1 MYLCVCVGVV
11 CLPQSL
17 SGPSYIISK
26 WVCNILATWIIGAS
40 ASCYF
45 IMAAGLIGE
54 HWRSFEH
61 LDRRNARNSLYF
73 ECPNFHR
80 NSGFDSQ

>member
-1 MYLCVCVGVV
+1 MG
-11 CLPQSL
+11 
-17 SGPSYIISK
+17 
-26 WVCNILATWIIGAS
+26 TWIIGAS

-80 NSGFDSQ
+80 NSRLIANNIITARLVIDIPNFDDLVFEYALKR